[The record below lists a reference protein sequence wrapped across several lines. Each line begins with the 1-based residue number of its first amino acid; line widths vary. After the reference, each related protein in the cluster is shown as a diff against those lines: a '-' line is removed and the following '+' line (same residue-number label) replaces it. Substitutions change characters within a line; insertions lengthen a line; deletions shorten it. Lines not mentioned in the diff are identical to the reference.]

1 MVGLVVSGRMVA
13 ESCKS
18 GYESVKG
25 VYTWYSLE
33 GTEENGRMLF
43 ANCVY
48 AKATWPAKTKTCN
61 CVVKTSKY
69 V

>member
-48 AKATWPAKTKTCN
+48 AKAT
-61 CVVKTSKY
+61 
-69 V
+69 